1 MILVPRHNR
10 GGIFLGRGGGQLT
23 SRGAIRQALS
33 ECLINARSLPGAG
46 S

>member
-33 ECLINARSLPGAG
+33 LLFNLCVRGVP
-46 S
+46 